1 MQSGDGQTDLNV
13 DVQRNVTEIQLVVK
27 RPRGGRGPDDG
38 GGGGSA
44 GPKPQNE
51 KGSG

>member
-1 MQSGDGQTDLNV
+1 M

-38 GGGGSA
+38 GGGGGGSA